1 MAQGPSKLSEIMTG
15 IQQWAGKNPR
25 VVNSLLAGLGGAA
38 VTGGLTAMSK
48 RDDET
53 PAERRKR
60 ILRNALLGS
69 VAGAGAYGLGDYAYG
84 QFATADPGPSDP
96 VLTPLRN
103 ILTLGGATGGVLTA
117 RGLEAMNEI
126 RNRQNLAGDI
136 VSNLKDI
143 KTSLTP
149 TQKGLLDRAQ
159 KIADSKK
166 LKFSQIIGLD
176 DAFDEM
182 MENSAINTGLTGIDA
197 KDIAK
202 ANYVAP
208 FAWKAKDLGR
218 FVGERGRRA
227 IRRTFGPTLGR
238 GVRNAGIIGTATA
251 LPYAAVELL
260 NRNPELARNT
270 FGGLERG
277 NFVGIIPKE

>member
-25 VVNSLLAGLGGAA
+25 AVNSLLAGLGSAA

-48 RDDET
+48 REDET

-126 RNRQNLAGDI
+126 RNRQQLAGDI
-136 VSNLKDI
+136 VSNLTA
-143 KTSLTP
+143 KTRLTQ

-182 MENSAINTGLTGIDA
+182 MENSAIRSGLQGIQP

-218 FVGERGRRA
+218 FVGERGMRA
-227 IRRTFGPTLGR
+227 IRRTFGNTLGR

-277 NFVGIIPKE
+277 NFEGIIPKE

>member
-25 VVNSLLAGLGGAA
+25 AVNSLLAGLGGAA

-48 RDDET
+48 REDET

-60 ILRNALLGS
+60 ILKNALLGS

-136 VSNLKDI
+136 VSNLTAK
-143 KTSLTP
+143 KRLTK

-182 MENSAINTGLTGIDA
+182 MENSAIRSGLRGIDA
-197 KDIAK
+197 ADIAK
-202 ANYVAP
+202 SNYVAP

-218 FVGERGRRA
+218 FAKERGMRA

-260 NRNPELARNT
+260 NRNPDLARNT

-277 NFVGIIPKE
+277 SFEGIIPQE